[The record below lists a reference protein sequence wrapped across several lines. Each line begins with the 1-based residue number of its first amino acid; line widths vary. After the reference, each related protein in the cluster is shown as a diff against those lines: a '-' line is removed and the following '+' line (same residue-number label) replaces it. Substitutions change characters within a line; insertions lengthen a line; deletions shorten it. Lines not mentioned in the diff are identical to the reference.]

1 MGGGGEGER
10 KRTDYERERSHF
22 LLESR
27 RDFVFSA
34 IPDGAASGEQ
44 TAVCLSVSSAV
55 WFGELC
61 VEILQTSPYSVEC
74 LNFSMTALS
83 AS

>member
-34 IPDGAASGEQ
+34 IPDGAASGEH

-55 WFGELC
+55 WQGCDRYF
-61 VEILQTSPYSVEC
+61 
-74 LNFSMTALS
+74 
-83 AS
+83 